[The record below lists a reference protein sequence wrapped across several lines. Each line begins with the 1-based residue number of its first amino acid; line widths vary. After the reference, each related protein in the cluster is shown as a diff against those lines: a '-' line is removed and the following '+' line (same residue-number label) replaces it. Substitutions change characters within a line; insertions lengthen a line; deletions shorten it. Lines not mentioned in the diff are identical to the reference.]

1 MDFRELSY
9 IIAVAKHQNITKA
22 ALSVYVTQ
30 PTMTKFLQ
38 KIEQEVG
45 VKLFRKMGNKLVPT
59 YAGKIYVKKA
69 IQILDIKKQLDQE
82 MNDILKNNE
91 GELNVGF
98 PIMRGTYM
106 LPCTLP
112 IFRKAYPNVK
122 LNILEANS
130 TELEAMLLA
139 GTVDIAFFN
148 LPIKCNDLDYYIISH
163 EELLLV
169 TSEKNI
175 LSKHAVKKKECKYPW
190 IDLSMLRD
198 EKVIMQISGQRTR
211 SIVDKLFDTF
221 GFLPNIIL
229 ETSNAPASV
238 NLASKDYGV
247 CFVTETHLKHMSIDT
262 PFNCFSVGNPYT
274 SVDFVA
280 SFRKNSYLSNLAL
293 KYIEIVK
300 EFT

>member
-9 IIAVAKHQNITKA
+9 IIAVAKYQSITKA
-22 ALSVYVTQ
+22 ASSVYVTQ

-45 VKLFRKMGNKLVPT
+45 LKLFRKMGNRIVPT
-59 YAGKIYVKKA
+59 YAGKVYINKS

-98 PIMRGTYM
+98 PVMRGTYM

-112 IFRKAYPNVK
+112 VFREEYPNVK

-130 TELEAMLLA
+130 TELENMLLTGA
-139 GTVDIAFFN
+139 VDLAFFN
-148 LPIKCNDLDYYIISH
+148 LPIKCSNLDYYNISH

-169 TSEKNI
+169 TSEKNM
-175 LSKHAVKKKECKYPW
+175 LCRNAVIKKECKYPW

-211 SIVDKLFDTF
+211 SIVDKLFESY

-229 ETSNAPASV
+229 ETSNTPASV
-238 NLASKDYGV
+238 ELVSKDYGV
-247 CFVTETHLKHMSIDT
+247 CFVTETHLKHMSINT
-262 PFNCFSVGNPYT
+262 PFKCFSVGNPYT

-280 SFRKNSYLSNLAL
+280 SYRKNSYLPKLAM